1 MIRFQG
7 FAIHQTGHLF
17 VRSDRQLSSQ
27 YMAPDMEFGFTRCL
41 EVGQSEAKNQ
51 RDEGEKIQ

>member
-1 MIRFQG
+1 
-7 FAIHQTGHLF
+7 
-17 VRSDRQLSSQ
+17 
-27 YMAPDMEFGFTRCL
+27 MEFGFTRCL